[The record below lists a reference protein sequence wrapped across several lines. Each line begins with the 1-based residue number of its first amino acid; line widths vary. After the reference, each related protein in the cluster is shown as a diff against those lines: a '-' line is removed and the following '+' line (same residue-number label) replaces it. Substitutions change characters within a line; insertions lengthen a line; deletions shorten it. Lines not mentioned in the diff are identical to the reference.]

1 VTDQD
6 GHRREPDVWGS
17 PPAAEQATPPG
28 PTPAPPSPSAWTPPA
43 DSVPPVA
50 PGDVGWPPADG
61 SAAVAPAPRRPKAAI
76 LGGIGVVA
84 AVAAAI
90 AVKVL
95 PFFAAGVIGSALSG
109 VFGGP
114 FERLPSDVR
123 SGYEQ
128 RLEAAIGDRLEGL
141 SDAEAGTRIEQM
153 LFAGLTRLPDDRIVR
168 HLDLQVRALRVTSE
182 ATCAAFG
189 RQSLGGQAI
198 NDDTSNDLI
207 ASLDDAALAEWIG
220 INVEAIEAESRGT
233 PAQRF
238 VTDAEVANVFDSI
251 VGGLTPGQLNT
262 ISVVSTGGT
271 ATDTDVCSAIRA
283 LYDETQDLDP
293 VGKAAMARYDIQP

>member
-1 VTDQD
+1 MTDQD
-6 GHRREPDVWGS
+6 GQRREPESS
-17 PPAAEQATPPG
+17 PPAPEQ
-28 PTPAPPSPSAWTPPA
+28 PTPARTPAASSSSTWTPPEG
-43 DSVPPVA
+43 SVPPVA
-50 PGDVGWPPADG
+50 PGDLGWPPADG
-61 SAAVAPAPRRPKAAI
+61 SAAEAPAPRRPKAAI
-76 LGGIGVVA
+76 LGAIGVVA
-84 AVAAAI
+84 AVAVAI
-90 AVKVL
+90 GVKVL

-114 FERLPSDVR
+114 FDRLPSDVR
-123 SGYEQ
+123 GGYEQ
-128 RLEAAIGDRLEGL
+128 RLETAIGDRLEGL
-141 SDAEAGTRIEQM
+141 SDAEAGARIEQM

-189 RQSLGGQAI
+189 RQSLGGLTI

-207 ASLDDAALAEWIG
+207 GSLDDAALAEWIG

-233 PAQRF
+233 PDQRF
-238 VTDAEVANVFDSI
+238 VTDAEVADVFDSI

-262 ISVVSTGGT
+262 ISIVSNGGT
-271 ATDTDVCSAIRA
+271 AADADVCSAIRA